1 MRLFKINQISNQI
14 ESERSRCEVNFEE
27 WIKSFFVMG
36 YQIVS
41 KMKTENQELNFK
53 FLKIQ

>member
-27 WIKSFFVMG
+27 WIKSFLLWG
-36 YQIVS
+36 T
-41 KMKTENQELNFK
+41 KL
-53 FLKIQ
+53 